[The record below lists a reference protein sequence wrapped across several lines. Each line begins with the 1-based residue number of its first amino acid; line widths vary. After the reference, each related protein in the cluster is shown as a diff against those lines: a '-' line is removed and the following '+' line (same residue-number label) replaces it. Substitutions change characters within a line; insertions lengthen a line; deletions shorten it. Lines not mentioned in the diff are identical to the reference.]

1 MSTLRAFLRR
11 WLGVNEPAPSD
22 GQDVSRGLMRVNRQL
37 TQLQGLLH
45 QQADLT
51 TEALHRAGWQDGDV
65 ARQEALERALAAV
78 RTDADVLVGPWT
90 GEVGFELLYWIP
102 FLGWLAEQGPGGRR
116 MVVVSRGGTALW
128 YRHLT
133 SRYVDLLELMSPEEF
148 RAQTAGK
155 KKQYDARRGFDR
167 EVLARVRERLGLQD
181 GPVVHP
187 SAMFRLF
194 AALWRRR
201 AAVDLVESFSVFR
214 RFDPPPPEKPAG
226 LPADYV
232 LAKFYFSKAFP
243 DTQENRTFA
252 AETLQS
258 VSRQTPVALLSTSV
272 RLDEH
277 SDFHAHGN
285 SGLFVV
291 DSHTVP
297 HRNLELQTRLI
308 AGARGFIGTY
318 GGFSY
323 LAPFHGVPS
332 LSFFSRRNGFEPHHL
347 DLAHRVFDRLLPGG
361 FLALDRRAAHLVEP
375 AVGQWGGRAFDQ
387 NNAIVDEADAVSSR
401 DGVRHDS
408 QKVTS

>member
-1 MSTLRAFLRR
+1 MSTVRAFLRR
-11 WLGVNEPAPSD
+11 WLGVNEPAPS
-22 GQDVSRGLMRVNRQL
+22 GGHDVSRGLVRVNPQL

-102 FLGWLAEQGPGGRR
+102 FLTWLAEQGPGGRR
-116 MVVVSRGGTALW
+116 MVAVSRGGTALW

-133 SRYVDLLELMSPEEF
+133 SRYVDILELTSPEEF
-148 RAQTAGK
+148 RTQTAGK
-155 KKQYDARRGFDR
+155 KKQYDARRAFDR
-167 EVLARVRERLGLQD
+167 QVLNRVRERLGLPE

-214 RFDPPPPEKPAG
+214 RFDAPPHAEQVSG

-232 LAKFYFSKAFP
+232 VAKFYFSKACP
-243 DTQENRTFA
+243 DTQANRAFA
-252 AETLQS
+252 AETLRC
-258 VSRQTPVALLSTSV
+258 VSRQAPVALLSTSV

-277 SDFHAHGN
+277 SDFDARAN
-285 SGLFVV
+285 SGLFVI
-291 DSHTVP
+291 DSHAVP

-308 AGARGFIGTY
+308 AGARGFVGTY

-332 LSFFSRRNGFEPHHL
+332 LSFFSRRNGFESHHL
-347 DLAHRVFDRLLPGG
+347 DLANRIFDRLFPGG
-361 FLALDRRAAHLVEP
+361 FLALDRRAARLVEP
-375 AVGQWGGRAFDQ
+375 AVDHWKSGVLDP
-387 NNAIVDEADAVSSR
+387 DDADDTERPCRRPRVLDTITR
-401 DGVRHDS
+401 R
-408 QKVTS
+408 